1 MNKKA
6 YQEPT
11 MKVVK
16 IQYTGVLMTSG
27 DDVLNTLTNLDDE
40 DSFDFGGSDES
51 YTGDAR

>member
-27 DDVLNTLTNLDDE
+27 DDVLNTLTILDDE
-40 DSFDFGGSDES
+40 DEYLIYGGG
-51 YTGDAR
+51 GDGPAR

>member
-6 YQEPT
+6 YQEPS

-40 DSFDFGGSDES
+40 DSFDFGGSDEG